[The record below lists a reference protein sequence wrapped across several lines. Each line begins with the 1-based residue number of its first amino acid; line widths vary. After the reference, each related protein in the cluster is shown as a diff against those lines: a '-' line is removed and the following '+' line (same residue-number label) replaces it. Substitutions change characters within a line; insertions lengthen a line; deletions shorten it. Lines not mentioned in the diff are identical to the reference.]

1 MLVRVIGHHH
11 AEGDRGHH
19 HRLGPDTDRGRLLFG
34 LCLIVGFMVAE
45 VVAGV
50 LAHSLALLSD
60 AAHMVT
66 DAGALL
72 ASLIAL
78 RLAARPPAGGLTYG
92 LKRAEI
98 LSALANGVTLFV
110 LATAIVFE
118 AVRRLVQ
125 PPEVQGSLMLG
136 VALAGVAV
144 NLLVTWQLAKAER
157 RSLNVRGSYQH
168 ILTDLYAFIGT
179 AVAAVAI
186 IATGFARADQIASL
200 LVAGLMVRAG
210 YGLVR
215 DATRV
220 LLEAA
225 PAGMNA
231 SQVAQTLSQ
240 HPLVV
245 DVHDFHLWEI
255 TSGMPALSA
264 HVLVRP
270 GEDCH
275 AVRRQL
281 ERTLDQ
287 RFGISHSTL
296 QVDHPSTPEAGR
308 LLQVQAPEGVRQERA

>member
-1 MLVRVIGHHH
+1 MTGHDHGSWGG
-11 AEGDRGHH
+11 A
-19 HRLGPDTDRGRLLFG
+19 HRPPIDPDADQGRLLAALG
-34 LCLIVGFMVAE
+34 LILGFMAVEA
-45 VVAGV
+45 VAGV

-60 AAHMVT
+60 AAHMVA

-72 ASLIAL
+72 LSLVAL

-98 LSALANGVTLFV
+98 LSALANGATLYL
-110 LATAIVFE
+110 LAAAIVVE
-118 AVRRLVQ
+118 AVRRLLQ
-125 PPEVQGSLMLG
+125 PPEVQGASMLG

-144 NLLVTWQLAKAER
+144 NLLVTWQLARAER
-157 RSLNVRGSYQH
+157 RSLNLRGSYQH
-168 ILTDLYAFIGT
+168 VLTDLYAFAGT
-179 AVAAVAI
+179 AVAAVVI
-186 IATGFARADQIASL
+186 IATGFVRADAIASL
-200 LVAGLMVRAG
+200 VVAGLMVRAG

-231 SQVAQTLSQ
+231 AAVARALEE

-245 DVHDFHLWEI
+245 NVHDFHLWEI

-281 ERTLDQ
+281 EQVLDR
-287 RFGISHSTL
+287 RFAITHTTL
-296 QVDHPSTPEAGR
+296 QVEHVSTPERGR
-308 LLQVQAPEGVRQERA
+308 LLDVRPRPGTHPERGRA

>member
-1 MLVRVIGHHH
+1 VTGHDHGSWGG
-11 AEGDRGHH
+11 A
-19 HRLGPDTDRGRLLFG
+19 HRPPIDPDADQGRLLAALG
-34 LCLIVGFMVAE
+34 LILGFMAVEA
-45 VVAGV
+45 VAGV

-60 AAHMVT
+60 AAHMVA

-72 ASLIAL
+72 LSLVAL

-98 LSALANGVTLFV
+98 LSALANGATLYL
-110 LATAIVFE
+110 LAAAIVVE
-118 AVRRLVQ
+118 AVRRLLQ
-125 PPEVQGSLMLG
+125 PPEVQGASMLG

-144 NLLVTWQLAKAER
+144 NLLVTWQLARAER
-157 RSLNVRGSYQH
+157 RSLNLRGSYQH
-168 ILTDLYAFIGT
+168 VLTDLYAFAGT
-179 AVAAVAI
+179 AVAAVVI
-186 IATGFARADQIASL
+186 IATGFVRADAIASL
-200 LVAGLMVRAG
+200 VVAGLMVRAG

-231 SQVAQTLSQ
+231 AAVARALEE

-245 DVHDFHLWEI
+245 NVHDFHLWEI

-281 ERTLDQ
+281 EQVLDR
-287 RFGISHSTL
+287 RFAITHTTL
-296 QVDHPSTPEAGR
+296 QVEHVSTPERGR
-308 LLQVQAPEGVRQERA
+308 LLDVRPRPGTHPERGRA